1 MSTQS
6 AKPAES
12 PPPGG
17 EWFWG
22 EVGLQV
28 LAASV
33 GGPHFRADSL
43 PMEEK
48 SPFESLVS
56 EFMDFLVNSRGED
69 TLQKA
74 AMLRQMINDPS
85 HPLRFQHDRLDSL
98 TAELALFEAMD
109 RLTSPSN

>member
-1 MSTQS
+1 MSTTS
-6 AKPAES
+6 AKPAER

-17 EWFWG
+17 KWFWG
-22 EVGLQV
+22 EVGLQG
-28 LAASV
+28 LAAAV

-43 PMEEK
+43 LMEEM
-48 SPFESLVS
+48 SPFELLVS
-56 EFMDFLVNSRGED
+56 QFMYSLVNSRGED

-74 AMLRQMINDPS
+74 ATLHQMIKDPS